1 MGFTH
6 ARSLEIPETADEI
19 TSGPR
24 TDDAR
29 TDLFTVLSGHNH
41 RLVLLEVFSRPIFAC
56 PPNNVTQVKHVQH
69 NVKGEG
75 KKIKEKKDTRRDF
88 PLITLIVCWNNT
100 PMSSRP
106 VANRYKRGAPTLCSF
121 AWALVLHA
129 DDGDEKV
136 RVRHR

>member
-6 ARSLEIPETADEI
+6 ARSLEIPEAADEI

-69 NVKGEG
+69 TVKEEG

-100 PMSSRP
+100 PISSRP
-106 VANRYKRGAPTLCSF
+106 VAIGINVGHLRFAHLHGPWFYTLMM
-121 AWALVLHA
+121 
-129 DDGDEKV
+129 EMKK
-136 RVRHR
+136 